1 MARTRQKAQEITEF
15 VAMPAFLEMV
25 YRVNRAGDSVSES
38 RDVRRLVELCLSAE
52 DPEAGAALKREAGRR
67 DVLSPEIAFIA
78 NQTATDVSVLLDPQ
92 KLEAE
97 IKLRE
102 ELVAEWMGNV
112 EVWKSLGEYLRIEKE
127 AAIAAGQNIEEQS
140 RFKWNFEEFFA
151 ANQDR
156 LSVEGVRKFIY
167 GLNAEQI
174 ATVKRMEMARLVLV
188 LDMPYFDYYETA
200 EDAKSGDKAR
210 LKPGLITL
218 SNEVFKSKGLY
229 EMFITSGDDNYL
241 EKYFQE
247 CDDKRIKE
255 QHISRGKVAVELKW
269 SIQEGDWRVVVKY
282 ADGTRDDLSEK
293 WGGRV
298 KKAREQGIKTTYMTH
313 IPSQL
318 LMVQDGTFSQ
328 RIQCSSY
335 YTLMTGDELKDGSVG
350 RVTWYPDEG
359 SLRVSW
365 CPVDTLRSH
374 DVSVRALVIQS

>member
-174 ATVKRMEMARLVLV
+174 ATVKRMKMARLVLV
-188 LDMPYFDYYETA
+188 LDMPYLDYYETE
-200 EDAKSGDKAR
+200 EDAESKDKTKM
-210 LKPGLITL
+210 KPGLITL

-229 EMFITSGDDNYL
+229 KMSIDSDDDNYL
-241 EKYFQE
+241 KKYFQGG
-247 CDDKRIKE
+247 DDKRIKE
-255 QHISRGKVAVELKW
+255 QNINRGKVTVELKW
-269 SIQEGDWRVVVKY
+269 SIQEGSDKVIVKY
-282 ADGTRDDLSEK
+282 ADGTKDDVNAE
-293 WGGRV
+293 WGERV
-298 KKAREQGIKTTYMTH
+298 KKAREQGVETTYMTH

-318 LMVQDGTFSQ
+318 RMVQNGLFCQRVQFSTF
-328 RIQCSSY
+328 
-335 YTLMTGDELKDGSVG
+335 YTLMIGDELKDGRVG
-350 RVTWYPDEG
+350 RVTWYPDDG
-359 SLRVSW
+359 LRVAW
-365 CPVDTLRSH
+365 CSADTKRGR
-374 DVSVRALVIQS
+374 DVSVRLIVIQS